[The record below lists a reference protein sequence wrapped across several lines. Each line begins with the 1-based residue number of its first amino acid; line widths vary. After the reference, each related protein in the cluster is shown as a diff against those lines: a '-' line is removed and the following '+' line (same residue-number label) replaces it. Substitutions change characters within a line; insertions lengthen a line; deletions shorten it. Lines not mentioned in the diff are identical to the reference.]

1 MKVETIKAS
10 SMADALKEVK
20 SRLGS
25 DAVIINTRT
34 LTERRMLGL
43 RKRQVVEVTAGKGV
57 NVPKRIPPRARVPM
71 QAVNA
76 YVENGA
82 KPVGPNPKQS
92 SKPGHALLESPAV
105 QNVTMLNFANE
116 IDGLKAMVNS
126 LVTEVRSRGMPSVPE
141 QLFDHYNKLIQSE
154 VAEELATDMLRK
166 VQMQAKP
173 EQLNNPVW
181 VRERIVEQ
189 IEKLVPVSGPIQRTK
204 LEGAHVVALIG
215 PTGVGKTT
223 TLAKIAANLK
233 LREKKKV
240 GLITLDTYRI
250 AAVDQL
256 RRYAD
261 LIGIQLEVVQLPEEI
276 TRAIEALGNV
286 DYVLIDTAGRSP
298 NDTLKLNELA
308 RYLELA
314 KTDEV
319 HLVLSSTLG
328 TKAAELAIERFG
340 KLRVDKVIFTKID
353 EAAQLGAMLGAVRKI
368 NKGLSYITTG
378 QDVPDDIEVGQA
390 RRIARMIVGEH

>member
-1 MKVETIKAS
+1 
-10 SMADALKEVK
+10 MADALKEVK